1 MRFRSYKPR
10 KSVCGNKDPETDGL
24 KKGTGTQV
32 TSIVELIKETIEI

>member
-10 KSVCGNKDPETDGL
+10 KSVCGSKDPETDGL

-32 TSIVELIKETIEI
+32 TSIVGLIKEIGEI